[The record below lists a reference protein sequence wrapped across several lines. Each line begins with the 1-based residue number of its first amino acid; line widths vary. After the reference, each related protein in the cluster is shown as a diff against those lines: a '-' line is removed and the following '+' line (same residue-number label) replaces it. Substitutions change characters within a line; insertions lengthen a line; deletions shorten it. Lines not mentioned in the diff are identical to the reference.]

1 MKFSCNK
8 QDLMEAINIVQKAVM
23 TKATIPILE
32 GIYIE
37 TNDSL
42 KMVGNCYDMG
52 IECSINADIQQK
64 GSIVLNSRMFGDIV
78 RRLPNSEVFI
88 QVKPNFNVII
98 ECDNSYFEIKGL
110 SAEGYPMLPTVE
122 EEQKFLCRK
131 LRSEI

>member
-42 KMVGNCYDMG
+42 KMVDCYDMG
-52 IECSINADIQQK
+52 IECSINADISKVQ
-64 GSIVLNSRMFGDIV
+64 LF
-78 RRLPNSEVFI
+78 
-88 QVKPNFNVII
+88 
-98 ECDNSYFEIKGL
+98 
-110 SAEGYPMLPTVE
+110 
-122 EEQKFLCRK
+122 
-131 LRSEI
+131 